1 MAGLFETLT
10 GAAAASRDLGDR
22 GTLQL
27 TGVDRVRFLNG
38 MLSNDVAKLGPGE
51 TCYAMLL
58 NRKGRILADLFV
70 LALDDGLLLDT
81 APGTH
86 AEVGQVLE
94 RHIIAD
100 DVAIHDLSEAW
111 GQVGLEGPGVRSV
124 LESESMPL
132 PVPGRFV
139 RAERGGETFLWVGG
153 GSLTPEGLQVL
164 GPRAPLARLVAG
176 LGLPGV
182 SEKEVEVLRIEGF
195 LPVYG
200 IDMTEQNSPVEARLE
215 HAVSYTKGCFVGQE
229 ILARPRC
236 GEALVGP
243 DPRRGAGRTRGF
255 DPGWRHGRRRG
266 HERGGIPAERSHG
279 ARLRAQ
285 FRGRAGDAARSGGG
299 AGQGR
304 RTASGLEPLVA
315 AAHGLP
321 AVLVAREDQIECV
334 LHGVG

>member
-10 GAAAASRDLGDR
+10 GAAAAGRDLGDR
-22 GTLQL
+22 GTLRL

-70 LALDDGLLLDT
+70 LALEDGLLLDT

-86 AEVGQVLE
+86 AEVRQVLE

-100 DVAIHDLSEAW
+100 DVVIHDLSEAW
-111 GQVGLEGPGVRSV
+111 GHVGLEGPGVRSV

-132 PVPGRFV
+132 PAPGRFV
-139 RAERGGETFLWVGG
+139 RAERDGETFLWVGG

-164 GPRAPLARLVAG
+164 GPRTPLARLAAG
-176 LGLPGV
+176 LGLPGL
-182 SEKEVEVLRIEGF
+182 SEREVEVLRIEAF

-200 IDMTEQNSPVEARLE
+200 IDMTERNFPVEARLE

-229 ILARPRC
+229 IVAR
-236 GEALVGP
+236 
-243 DPRRGAGRTRGF
+243 
-255 DPGWRHGRRRG
+255 
-266 HERGGIPAERSHG
+266 IRSHG
-279 ARLRAQ
+279 AVKRLLVQIHAEAPVEQGASIRVGGTVVGEVTSAVISPL
-285 FRGRAGDAARSGGG
+285 SGPMALGYV
-299 AGQGR
+299 
-304 RTASGLEPLVA
+304 RTAGAAPGTALDLEGVSGRVAGPPLS
-315 AAHGLP
+315 
-321 AVLVAREDQIECV
+321 
-334 LHGVG
+334 